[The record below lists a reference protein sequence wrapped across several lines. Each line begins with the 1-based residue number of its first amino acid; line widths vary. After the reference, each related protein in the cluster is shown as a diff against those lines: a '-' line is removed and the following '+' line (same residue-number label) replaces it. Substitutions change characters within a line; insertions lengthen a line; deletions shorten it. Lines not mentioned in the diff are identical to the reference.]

1 MNYMVSFYT
10 VVTVNF
16 NTTLVRDDESA
27 GRLTFILATNRPADQ
42 IFTIQVCT
50 EDFIPVLGTS
60 FQMAT
65 GWTCIIYKEIR
76 YSVVNIC

>member
-50 EDFIPVLGTS
+50 EDFIPLIGTS
-60 FQMAT
+60 LQMAT
-65 GWTCIIYKEIR
+65 GWECIIYEEI
-76 YSVVNIC
+76 